1 MTSARDWIRS
11 RCPEAL
17 AAFEQAGAQTLA
29 DYAAGFGADAALPRP
44 PQAADDL
51 VELAA
56 ATCARLYSPD
66 LGQALR
72 RELESDLHALTA
84 NHHGVD
90 FHPEFFQ
97 GDLLFA
103 MSCRHAVPLFN
114 CGAVPANNVAY
125 PRGILLGCGTPEE
138 VSFRSRKLPILPGR
152 DRHGLISVRPAFTAA
167 EVILPSQLSG
177 QPEEPHALDR
187 LVQAVYRHPRVLEQQ
202 TFRDQASLMN
212 ALLWQQVIPKSCDLP
227 PLVSL
232 DMQWLC
238 GRLITADLEQ
248 PDSLVRHL
256 LLHPPL
262 AAAIWDALNGQRAC
276 WTGDAQGLQR
286 GTFLFW
292 GVDGKGRAL
301 ALRPARDFR
310 SLVAVRDAGWR
321 LPLDARTLGRA
332 LTEERILPS
341 LFLYFATVTAAR
353 GLRCAGGIFQTSY
366 LPRMIRG
373 ICTALRH
380 CGANGPA
387 TRIAGA
393 FRPCPP
399 CTGLPCPDGPLRQ
412 TGRGA
417 GAADLWLAG
426 GLSPALWQSLRH
438 SRVDHALAASLP
450 YHYED
455 LSAQEMR
462 PPLLDSLLQQAPPI
476 GSLPFLAPSP
486 LEMPHA

>member
-1 MTSARDWIRS
+1 MRQRALLQPG
-11 RCPEAL
+11 PEAVRSS
-17 AAFEQAGAQTLA
+17 AQL
-29 DYAAGFGADAALPRP
+29 F
-44 PQAADDL
+44 
-51 VELAA
+51 
-56 ATCARLYSPD
+56 
-66 LGQALR
+66 
-72 RELESDLHALTA
+72 TA
-84 NHHGVD
+84 VIRQ
-90 FHPEFFQ
+90 P
-97 GDLLFA
+97 
-103 MSCRHAVPLFN
+103 
-114 CGAVPANNVAY
+114 
-125 PRGILLGCGTPEE
+125 
-138 VSFRSRKLPILPGR
+138 
-152 DRHGLISVRPAFTAA
+152 RPAFRQ
-167 EVILPSQLSG
+167 IGLQ
-177 QPEEPHALDR
+177 
-187 LVQAVYRHPRVLEQQ
+187 QA
-202 TFRDQASLMN
+202 
-212 ALLWQQVIPKSCDLP
+212 
-227 PLVSL
+227 
-232 DMQWLC
+232 
-238 GRLITADLEQ
+238 
-248 PDSLVRHL
+248 
-256 LLHPPL
+256 L

-321 LPLDARTLGRA
+321 LPLDARSLGRA

-366 LPRMIRG
+366 LPRMIWG

-380 CGANGPA
+380 CGADGPA

-399 CTGLPCPDGPLRQ
+399 CTGLLPLRLPCPDGPLRQ

-417 GAADLWLAG
+417 GAADIWLAG

-462 PPLLDSLLQQAPPI
+462 PLLLDSLLQQAPPI
-476 GSLPFLAPSP
+476 GSLPFLAPFP
-486 LEMPHA
+486 LEMPHARTGNKSECPGS

>member
-1 MTSARDWIRS
+1 MRRLLRCLDTHFGLYVEYAHKLLHMQQFLRADGRPLRGDTLQQLAQLFQNILAGDPFALEDGLRLRHLLPGGDISATGCGGLLHGKSIPALFHSKRAFRPRPVNWRARHGFRRS
-11 RCPEAL
+11 RQE
-17 AAFEQAGAQTLA
+17 
-29 DYAAGFGADAALPRP
+29 R
-44 PQAADDL
+44 
-51 VELAA
+51 
-56 ATCARLYSPD
+56 
-66 LGQALR
+66 
-72 RELESDLHALTA
+72 
-84 NHHGVD
+84 
-90 FHPEFFQ
+90 
-97 GDLLFA
+97 
-103 MSCRHAVPLFN
+103 
-114 CGAVPANNVAY
+114 
-125 PRGILLGCGTPEE
+125 
-138 VSFRSRKLPILPGR
+138 
-152 DRHGLISVRPAFTAA
+152 
-167 EVILPSQLSG
+167 
-177 QPEEPHALDR
+177 
-187 LVQAVYRHPRVLEQQ
+187 RHPRVLEQQ

-399 CTGLPCPDGPLRQ
+399 CTGLLPLRLPCPDGPLRQ